1 MRPDSVLF
9 CHLNPASPYL
19 FIHVSFLLYIAALF
33 SFKAIFS
40 VIYCLFLAHIASIGE
55 IMRVMMIVIMMGWH
69 HLSSHNDARDPNCP
83 DPPNSGHS
91 RQYLM
96 SDAKN
101 FLPQDTFSLSFYK
114 NVLFSGNSP
123 EMYLCW
129 IDHHLCWVCKEDKL
143 LWTGPPSIV
152 KFSVAV
158 TQRLTSCGEE
168 ISRRDLILT
177 NASAPGETSANQ
189 RPILGDLWPM
199 RGQDVW
205 QIICQLLSD
214 SLVHLCHPEWGHTPP
229 HIISLNTLT
238 LNQSI
243 IGSQESV
250 SRVLQMQMIINADNF
265 LPP

>member
-1 MRPDSVLF
+1 MTLVIQTARTRPIQ
-9 CHLNPASPYL
+9 AT
-19 FIHVSFLLYIAALF
+19 AANIWWTMPKTF
-33 SFKAIFS
+33 F
-40 VIYCLFLAHIASIGE
+40 
-55 IMRVMMIVIMMGWH
+55 
-69 HLSSHNDARDPNCP
+69 
-83 DPPNSGHS
+83 
-91 RQYLM
+91 
-96 SDAKN
+96 
-101 FLPQDTFSLSFYK
+101 PQDTFSLSFYK
-114 NVLFSGNSP
+114 NVVFSGNSP

-189 RPILGDLWPM
+189 RPILSDHWPI

-250 SRVLQMQMIINADNF
+250 SRLKTANANDY
-265 LPP
+265 